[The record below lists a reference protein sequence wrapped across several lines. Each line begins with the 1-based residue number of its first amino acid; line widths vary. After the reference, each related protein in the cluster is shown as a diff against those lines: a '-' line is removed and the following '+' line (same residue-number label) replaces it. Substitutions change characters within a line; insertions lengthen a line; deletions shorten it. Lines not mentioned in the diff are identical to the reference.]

1 MVGKISLFSTS
12 TAACFFT
19 GMGDIVFDGSVGFN
33 IAGDFFGVAV
43 FNKIIIGFLHDQNT
57 QTNTP

>member
-1 MVGKISLFSTS
+1 MLFQ
-12 TAACFFT
+12 AE
-19 GMGDIVFDGSVGFN
+19 MGEIVFDGPVGFK
-33 IAGDFFGVAV
+33 IAEDYFGVVV